1 MVVSPVEVVPD
12 VISEETYFNLL
23 CFCRLMYYINSA
35 SPISY
40 IKSSGDILNIHWNPR
55 PTGHQPH
62 PLQHH
67 ELQVPRRLQAAR
79 PPHVL
84 PLQETG
90 DARTEHLQQDVL
102 QVRPALV
109 CTCANGLRAD
119 TLTQTDK
126 LSLKC
131 ATCSGNGIRNLI
143 CPDEPFLIKFN

>member
-1 MVVSPVEVVPD
+1 MKSVRCLITRWPVLYWESPVARIQNEKKLLLPQVLTLWMVVSPVEVVPD

-40 IKSSGDILNIHWNPR
+40 IKTLGDILNIHWNPR

-84 PLQETG
+84 PLQEAG

-102 QVRPALV
+102 QVRPSLV
-109 CTCANGLRAD
+109 
-119 TLTQTDK
+119 
-126 LSLKC
+126 
-131 ATCSGNGIRNLI
+131 
-143 CPDEPFLIKFN
+143 